1 MRVHRCCVQSFAK
14 IVEIAW
20 EEFEK
25 VGLRDFRNL
34 RSKTEP
40 EMGVAYITRFSTIQ
54 WMGEYKYFECVT
66 KYMWV
71 IREKCT
77 FFDYSATLWWK
88 LRMTIDN
95 YDKFGEFR
103 GMFRQWKMQSFG
115 TKKSSFE

>member
-54 WMGEYKYFECVT
+54 
-66 KYMWV
+66 
-71 IREKCT
+71 
-77 FFDYSATLWWK
+77 
-88 LRMTIDN
+88 
-95 YDKFGEFR
+95 
-103 GMFRQWKMQSFG
+103 
-115 TKKSSFE
+115 